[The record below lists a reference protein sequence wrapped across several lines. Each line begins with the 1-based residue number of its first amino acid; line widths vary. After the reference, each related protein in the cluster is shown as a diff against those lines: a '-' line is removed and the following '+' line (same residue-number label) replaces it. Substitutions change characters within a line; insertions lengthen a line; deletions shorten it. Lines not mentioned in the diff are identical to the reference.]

1 MRQLKLPATFMRGG
15 TSNAIV
21 FRQEDLPEDREL
33 WSEIFIAAI
42 GSPDPY
48 ARQLNGMGGG
58 ISSLSKVCV
67 VGPSTRPDAD
77 LDYTFAQVA
86 VREAS
91 VEYTGNCGNMSAAMA
106 PFAVDEGYVKVD
118 GDKAVVRIHNTNT
131 SKIIEAHFDMD
142 DGLAA
147 VDGVYEL
154 PGVGG
159 MGSAL
164 RLDFLEPGGAITGEM
179 LPTGNTIDELET
191 PSLGKIEASIVD
203 ASALC
208 VLVEAGTVGLTGDE
222 LPKDLEANP
231 EALRLLQE
239 VRGAAAVK
247 LCLIGSFQEAMERAT
262 NRPSVGFVS
271 RAMAATT
278 LTGEGLAESD
288 GDVTARMISMG
299 DPHRALPGTC
309 STCLAVA
316 SQIDGTLVHRN
327 TKPNADGDVRLMHPS
342 GVLHAAAKVRR
353 DGNDGWFAENASLY
367 RTQRRLFDGNVYVS
381 AAAVPKYRAYL
392 ESVAEAAE

>member
-58 ISSLSKVCV
+58 ISSLSKICV

-118 GDKAVVRIHNTNT
+118 GDTAVVRIHNTNT
-131 SKIIEAHFDMD
+131 SKIIESHFNMD

-147 VDGVYEL
+147 VDGIYEL

-159 MGSAL
+159 TGSAL
-164 RLDFLEPGGAITGEM
+164 RLDFLEP
-179 LPTGNTIDELET
+179 
-191 PSLGKIEASIVD
+191 V
-203 ASALC
+203 
-208 VLVEAGTVGLTGDE
+208 
-222 LPKDLEANP
+222 
-231 EALRLLQE
+231 
-239 VRGAAAVK
+239 VR
-247 LCLIGSFQEAMERAT
+247 
-262 NRPSVGFVS
+262 
-271 RAMAATT
+271 
-278 LTGEGLAESD
+278 
-288 GDVTARMISMG
+288 
-299 DPHRALPGTC
+299 
-309 STCLAVA
+309 
-316 SQIDGTLVHRN
+316 
-327 TKPNADGDVRLMHPS
+327 
-342 GVLHAAAKVRR
+342 
-353 DGNDGWFAENASLY
+353 
-367 RTQRRLFDGNVYVS
+367 
-381 AAAVPKYRAYL
+381 
-392 ESVAEAAE
+392 